1 MTCKEAYEEKKADL
15 AKLAFL
21 NTFLG
26 LREAFEAGW
35 ECAMVEIERQNKTTT
50 WRYYPK

>member
-1 MTCKEAYEEKKADL
+1 MTCEEAYGLKKDDL
-15 AKLAFL
+15 VKLSFVNSFL
-21 NTFLG
+21 A

-35 ECAMVEIERQNKTTT
+35 ECAMMEIERQNKTTT